1 MPHVLS
7 RHRNQLALS
16 LITVALFAAPLVARA
31 QEAAETD
38 APSASEDVS
47 APAPAFAPLPSTL
60 QIETLPGTLLLGST
74 RASTERGDRTDK
86 YRLFTLKQGQLAQLH
101 VPDEALGSTSAALAP
116 DGKRLLLNAGGQVVY
131 LVDLTGATPPQ
142 QLGDRLPP
150 LAFGQTDAYVSV
162 AWSQDGSQAIVV
174 RPYPKGM
181 ALVSLND
188 QKSTP
193 LPIVAQLPNFSP
205 DGKQV
210 ALAFTAPG
218 KGMASIYTAPVGQLD
233 AVSKVSA
240 SSDYETDPQWLPD
253 GSGIVY
259 VAAGDQWQ
267 IRKVA
272 AGDTS
277 TVVLAQAPA
286 GFVISDLAVAP
297 GSAWIAYTLQSTSDG
312 HRSVHISSTS
322 DPSVGLDLPQDRP
335 WNDRVL
341 GWVQAS

>member
-1 MPHVLS
+1 M
-7 RHRNQLALS
+7 
-16 LITVALFAAPLVARA
+16 
-31 QEAAETD
+31 
-38 APSASEDVS
+38 S
-47 APAPAFAPLPSTL
+47 APAPALLAVPITAQLD
-60 QIETLPGTLLLGST
+60 TLPGTLLLAST
-74 RASTERGDRTDK
+74 RTSTEPGDRTDK
-86 YRLFTLKQGQLAQLH
+86 YRLFTMHQGQVSQLH
-101 VPDEALGSTSAALAP
+101 VPDEPLGTTSAALSP
-116 DGKRLLLNAGGQVVY
+116 DGKQLLLNAGGQVVY

-174 RPYPKGM
+174 RPFPKGM

-188 QKSTP
+188 KTSTP
-193 LPIVAQLPNFSP
+193 LPIVAQLPKFSP

-218 KGMASIYTAPVGQLD
+218 KGTASIYTAPLGQMD

-259 VAAGDQWQ
+259 VAAGDRWQ
-267 IRKVA
+267 VRKVA
-272 AGDTS
+272 TGDS
-277 TVVLAQAPA
+277 SPVVLATAPA
-286 GFVISDLAVAP
+286 GFVISDVAVAP
-297 GSAWIAYTLQSTSDG
+297 GGAWVAYTLQSTSDG
-312 HRSVHISSTS
+312 HRSVHISSAS
-322 DPSVGLDLPQDRP
+322 DPNVGVDVPQDRA

-341 GWVQAS
+341 GWVQGS

>member
-47 APAPAFAPLPSTL
+47 APAPAFAPLPSTV

-116 DGKRLLLNAGGQVVY
+116 DGKRLLLNAG
-131 LVDLTGATPPQ
+131 A
-142 QLGDRLPP
+142 P

-312 HRSVHISSTS
+312 
-322 DPSVGLDLPQDRP
+322 
-335 WNDRVL
+335 
-341 GWVQAS
+341 